1 RQRSVHQGHWCN
13 RGAIVLQ
20 NLETAR
26 RVPKFQRCIH
36 GAARFEIDLL
46 PHLRR
51 WIRLLRFTEDGE
63 RISDLSRLDLKA
75 CKLQERGG
83 KGRRHRCCTPNLL
96 ELSHRFFAT
105 TCP

>member
-1 RQRSVHQGHWCN
+1 KS
-13 RGAIVLQ
+13 
-20 NLETAR
+20 
-26 RVPKFQRCIH
+26 QRCIH

-63 RISDLSRLDLKA
+63 RISDPSRLDLKA
-75 CKLQERGG
+75 CKLQERRDQSRHH
-83 KGRRHRCCTPNLL
+83 RRCAPNLL

-105 TCP
+105 TYPQIDLGKIPTRKPAPWLHRVSCPF